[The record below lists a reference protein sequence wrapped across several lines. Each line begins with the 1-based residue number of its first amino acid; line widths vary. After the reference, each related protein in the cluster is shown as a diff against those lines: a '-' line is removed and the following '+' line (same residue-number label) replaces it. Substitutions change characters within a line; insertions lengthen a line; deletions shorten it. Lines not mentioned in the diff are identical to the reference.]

1 MSRSPRAMSER
12 PSSLPGRHH
21 PLLLISIGSKNP
33 AKTLGVKKAFKAALG
48 DPLHFLEVDTG
59 SVTKKRQPFGFAE
72 TLRGAKNRA
81 RFALQSRPPPAASS
95 EPDFGVGVEAGILP
109 ASQGHLNMQLAA
121 IVDRRGG
128 LSIGSSAGF
137 MLPREVVKRMQNE
150 STELDHYAHELTGAP
165 KVREVDGI
173 IYHLSKGGL
182 SRVEMTEQCVTMALV
197 PWLNPKLY
205 GLQIP
210 WWIDRPVHR

>member
-1 MSRSPRAMSER
+1 MGRPSRAMSQR
-12 PSSLPGRHH
+12 PPSSSPGH

-59 SVTKKRQPFGFAE
+59 NVTKKKKQPFGFAE

-81 RFALQSRPPPAASS
+81 KFALQSRPPSAGAS

-109 ASQGHLNMQLAA
+109 ATQGHLNLQLAA
-121 IVDRRGG
+121 IVDRRGRF
-128 LSIGSSAGF
+128 SIGSSAGF
-137 MLPREVVKRMQNE
+137 MLPREVVKRMRDE
-150 STELDHYAHELTGAP
+150 SAELDHYAHELTGAP

-197 PWLNPKLY
+197 PWLNPRLY

-210 WWIDRPVHR
+210 